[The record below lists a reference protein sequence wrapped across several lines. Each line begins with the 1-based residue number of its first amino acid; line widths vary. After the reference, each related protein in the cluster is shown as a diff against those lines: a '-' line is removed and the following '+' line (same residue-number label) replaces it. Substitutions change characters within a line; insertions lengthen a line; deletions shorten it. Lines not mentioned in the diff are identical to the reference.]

1 MEVMST
7 AFKRIGL
14 LLGACCCCSLGAQ
27 SSTHG
32 ARTVGGDT
40 MSSFST
46 GRHRAGLGYLGG
58 DGKADIIAPNAEVM
72 YRGGATDTDI
82 SVSLTGLGMVA
93 LDLKFELLDL
103 DMVTLAVDPSIGG
116 VFLGLGDV
124 STGYLQIQAPFMVD
138 IHANDLLTV
147 SLAAKYSGFYTF
159 ASEEDLGTADAF
171 THWMGGTFGMRF
183 NVTESYAVMPY
194 GGFMMPVAGVNDS
207 LSDINVWSAGV
218 GFIYRN

>member
-1 MEVMST
+1 
-7 AFKRIGL
+7 
-14 LLGACCCCSLGAQ
+14 
-27 SSTHG
+27 
-32 ARTVGGDT
+32 
-40 MSSFST
+40 
-46 GRHRAGLGYLGG
+46 
-58 DGKADIIAPNAEVM
+58 
-72 YRGGATDTDI
+72 
-82 SVSLTGLGMVA
+82 
-93 LDLKFELLDL
+93 
-103 DMVTLAVDPSIGG
+103 